1 MKNNKGWILLFAI
14 VMMTLTIGILLEKR
28 PESTGKRTEKIP
40 NDWFFQQRSFPY
52 NEINYEARKL
62 AWQHSQTIHRAD
74 AGRGEGWVFQGPLN
88 IGGRI
93 SAVAMP
99 ASDMQTI
106 YAGAASG
113 GIFKSTNGGGSWD
126 AIFEDELSLSIGDIV
141 IAPSDENILYVG
153 TGEANAGGGSMA
165 YDGFGIY
172 RSDDAGDTWQHLGLE
187 DCGSVGRV
195 EVHPNDPLVC
205 FVAAMGRLFS
215 NNPERG
221 VFRTTDG
228 GSNWEKVLF
237 LNDSTGAIDI
247 VIHPDDPDI
256 IYASMWERVRRPN
269 RRDYGGPS
277 SGLYRSFDGGDTWSE
292 MTSGLPNDAYVGRI
306 GIDIAE
312 ADPDVLYAIY
322 ADDIGYFDGVYKTTN
337 GGNSWIRTNDG
348 DLSNMYSS
356 YGWWFGRISV
366 DPVNPNVAYAIG
378 FDLYKTSSGGNSWSM
393 ISAAVHVDQHDL
405 VAHPQNPSHV
415 VLGNDGGIYI
425 SDNAGSSWTFLQN
438 MPITQFYT
446 CEVDEQHPERFY
458 GGTQDNGTNRT
469 MTGNDDDWQSIYW
482 GDGFYVLVD
491 PVDNNYIYAEYQ
503 YGSFARSTNGGYSFN
518 TAMTGISGSDR
529 KNWNTPFIIDPQD
542 EQILYFGANRLYK
555 TTNRAVS
562 WTAISPDLT
571 NGGGGVNVTWSTIT
585 TIAAAPSNNQWIYVG
600 TDDGNVWRTSNG
612 GGNWTKIS
620 DDLPVRWVTRV
631 AVDPYD
637 ENTAYVTLSGYR
649 YDSYL
654 PHVFRST
661 DGGGIWE
668 DISGN
673 LPDVP
678 VNDIIVD
685 PSVDSAIYIAT
696 DFGVY
701 VSWNLGQNWLMLGDN
716 LPNVPIVDLR
726 LHQPTHT
733 LVAATYGRSMYSFN
747 LDQLVSVGSEGMTR
761 SNNLKI
767 YPNPATNEVYVES
780 GLLDGP
786 LEYAIFGLQGNVYQT
801 GTLSPASGRSR
812 IEISELAAGNY
823 TIRIMGKTI
832 LAGKFI
838 KVD

>member
-1 MKNNKGWILLFAI
+1 MKIKPSIPFLALGFVMSMMLLMPPGQDKQVPPRA
-14 VMMTLTIGILLEKR
+14 
-28 PESTGKRTEKIP
+28 P
-40 NDWFFQQRSFPY
+40 NDWFFRQRAFPY
-52 NEINYEARKL
+52 DEINYEARNA
-62 AWQHSQTIHRAD
+62 AWLQSKAARRAD
-74 AGRGEGWVFQGPLN
+74 ISMRGEGWVFQGPLN

-93 SAVAMP
+93 SALAMP
-99 ASDMQTI
+99 PSDIQTI

-113 GIFKSTNGGGSWD
+113 GIFKSTDGGGSWN
-126 AIFEDELSLSIGDIV
+126 AIFEDEVSLSIGDIS
-141 IAPSDENILYVG
+141 IAPSNEDIIFVG

-172 RSDDAGDTWQHLGLE
+172 RSDDAGETWLHLGLE
-187 DCGSVGRV
+187 NCGSVGRLA
-195 EVHPNDPLVC
+195 VHPADPQIC

-228 GSNWEKVLF
+228 GSTWEKVLF
-237 LNDSTGAIDI
+237 LNDSTGAIDM
-247 VIHPDDPDI
+247 VINPDNPDI
-256 IYASMWERVRRPN
+256 LYASMWERVRRPN

-277 SGLYRSFDGGDTWSE
+277 SGLYRSLNGGDTWTE

-306 GIDIAE
+306 GIDIAA

-337 GGNSWIRTNDG
+337 GGNSWTRTSDG
-348 DLSNMYSS
+348 DLSNMYAS

-366 DPVNPNVAYAIG
+366 DPVNPYTAYAIG
-378 FDLYKTSSGGNSWSM
+378 FDLYKTSSGGDNWSM

-405 VAHPQNPSHV
+405 VAHPQNPSHL

-425 SDNAGSSWTFLQN
+425 SNNAGSSWTFLEN
-438 MPITQFYT
+438 LPITQFYT
-446 CEVDEQHPERFY
+446 CEVDEQYPERFY

-469 MTGNDDDWQSIYW
+469 MTGSDDDWQSIYW

-491 PVDNNYIYAEYQ
+491 PADNNYVYAEYQ

-529 KNWNTPFIIDPQD
+529 KNWNTPVIFDPVNP
-542 EQILYFGANRLYK
+542 QILYYGANRLYK

-571 NGGGGVNVTWSTIT
+571 NGGGGVNVTWGTIT
-585 TIAAAPSNNQWIYVG
+585 TIAAAASNDQYIYAG

-612 GGNWTKIS
+612 GANWTKIS
-620 DDLPVRWVTRV
+620 EELPVRWVTRL
-631 AVDPYD
+631 AVDPSD
-637 ENTAYVTLSGYR
+637 EEIVYVTLSGFR

-654 PHVFRST
+654 PHVYRST
-661 DGGGIWE
+661 DGGENWE
-668 DISGN
+668 DISGD
-673 LPDVP
+673 LPDAP

-685 PSVDSAIYIAT
+685 PSVDSTIYIAT

-701 VSWNLGQNWLMLGDN
+701 ATWNLGQNWLLLGDN

-733 LVAATYGRSMYSFN
+733 LVAATYGRSMYSFD
-747 LDQLVSVGSEGMTR
+747 LDQLVGIGDRKMNVYGTLS
-761 SNNLKI
+761 L
-767 YPNPATNEVYVES
+767 YPVPATHYICLEDFRVNT
-780 GLLDGP
+780 P
-786 LEYAIFGLQGNVYQT
+786 TEYAIYNAT
-801 GTLSPASGRSR
+801 GHALKSGTINSGEPGIKIQIGDLKPGIYILRVFDEMIRS
-812 IEISELAAGNY
+812 
-823 TIRIMGKTI
+823 
-832 LAGKFI
+832 GKFI
-838 KVD
+838 KADE